1 MESTWIEAS
10 SAIGMPAHDRSGSHV
25 TLGRNVS
32 PRRNGLLDRILRKV
46 LAAGPRSYLY
56 GTTHAYCAGRGF
68 APRLGHQKSHIS
80 LSIFAR
86 YIGWRS
92 MASHRDPVA
101 SKYAPGTRTSTR
113 RSLE

>member
-46 LAAGPRSYLY
+46 LRPARGAICMEPRMLTARAAGSIPASVTRNRIFHSVFSM
-56 GTTHAYCAGRGF
+56 TT
-68 APRLGHQKSHIS
+68 
-80 LSIFAR
+80 LS
-86 YIGWRS
+86 G
-92 MASHRDPVA
+92 VA
-101 SKYAPGTRTSTR
+101 
-113 RSLE
+113 